1 MKTKTKYNT
10 FLALAAGSLMAFSSA
25 TAQTTYTWTQT
36 ATGDQDWG
44 SAGNWSGGTQFVSG
58 SGNELMF
65 YAGTSGASNQLA
77 AGISQVVIN
86 VPTTLSMNRLTLNG
100 LGPNSTLGSSVTI
113 GTNASTWTI
122 GDGTTSTVNLNSL
135 LGGGGADRDVRYTI
149 AANLTLVGNSSGITT
164 FTGNSTSGI
173 GALFSGNMT
182 GSGKGITKSGSSLL
196 VFSGNNSYT
205 GTTTISGGVLRLA
218 SANALNGGIGTTG
231 GLSALTL
238 NGGVLELAAGDFSRG
253 LGTGSS
259 QFQITGGISGFSA
272 FGGPR
277 VVTVGGDASQELQWG
292 SAHFQPG
299 TLVLNQAFSTQ
310 AAVYANGSIAL
321 TNKIDLNNATRTV
334 QVGANYALISG
345 DIRTSSGTAGLTK
358 TGAGTLVL
366 TGNNTYNGTTTVS
379 GGSLSFDS
387 VNNIGGSGTSNL
399 SMTGGTLQIRGT
411 ALTSLS
417 DLDSTV
423 TFSNTAK
430 GFDIQSANNT
440 FTVDQVLSG
449 TGTGSTLTKS
459 GVGTLVLKQNNTYA
473 GATTVTGG
481 GTLVLDYTT
490 NNGSKLSDTAAL
502 ALNGGALVLKG
513 GTGAGANHNELIA
526 ATGTTLATNTS
537 NSLSRDGGTSTIS
550 LGTLTLN
557 TNSSLAISE
566 ANMATTTTTNTNG
579 ILVAGRV
586 TVGSHFG
593 AHDGT
598 VNNNIVAYGGY
609 TTATTAGV
617 GNANLVHQLTGGG
630 TMAANLATYSLR
642 IVNGADSD
650 ILNLSTRSINL
661 TNNTTLLY
669 AGGFNDQ
676 YTINGTGFITSAS
689 GNQPFLI
696 NTYDGTTLTLNV
708 RTSAN
713 GAAVSKAGKGTLVM
727 GADNSSGVSMSTFYA
742 QEGVT
747 RLTNSNAL
755 GTSAAGTV
763 VQGGAALELS
773 GGIAVGAEPLSLN
786 GAGISNNG
794 ALRNHSGGNSFAG
807 LITIGASGARINAN
821 ASTTLTLTGGIAT
834 TLTQDVT
841 FGGAGDTTV
850 SNNAISGWGS
860 VIKDGTGTL
869 TLSAASSYTG
879 ATTVSNGTLLVNNT
893 TGSGTGTG
901 NVIVNS
907 GATLGGSGTVSG
919 STTIEGFLNP
929 GNSPGVLRFSN
940 SLTLGSVS
948 VSTFE
953 INGLVR
959 GDDFD
964 GVNVGTNLIL
974 GGSLVVDIGT
984 LFAPGT
990 YAFELFDVTGNTT
1003 SQFSSVSLTGDM
1015 GTGAFTFDNS
1025 DVWTL
1030 TSGSNYWSF
1039 TQSTGTLQLAPIPEP
1054 GAALL
1059 GALGLIALMRRR
1071 RQ

>member
-1 MKTKTKYNT
+1 MKANNSVNVIK
-10 FLALAAGSLMAFSSA
+10 ALAASALMVASSA
-25 TAQTTYTWTQT
+25 SAQATYTWTQT
-36 ATGDQDWG
+36 ATGNQDWTA
-44 SAGNWSGGTQFVSG
+44 AGNWSGGTQFVSG

-65 YAGTSGASNQLA
+65 YAGTSGTSNQLA

-113 GTNASTWTI
+113 GTSASTWTL

-149 AANLTLVGNSSGITT
+149 AANLTLVGNGSGTTT

-173 GALFSGNMT
+173 GALFSGNI
-182 GSGKGITKSGSSLL
+182 GESSAGKGITKSGSSLL

-205 GTTTISGGVLRLA
+205 GTTSITGGVLRL
-218 SANALNGGIGTTG
+218 SSSNALNGGIGTTG
-231 GLSALTL
+231 GLTALTI
-238 NGGVLELAAGDFSRG
+238 NGGVLELGAGDFSRG

-259 QFQITGGISGFSA
+259 QFQITGGTSGFSA
-272 FGGPR
+272 FGGSR
-277 VVTVGGDASQELQWG
+277 VITVGGNASQELQWG

-310 AAVYANGSIAL
+310 ASVYANGSIEL

-345 DIRTSSGTAGLTK
+345 DIRSASGTAGLTK

-379 GGSLSFDS
+379 AGSLSFES
-387 VNNIGGSGTSNL
+387 VNNIGGSGSSNL
-399 SMTGGTLQIRGT
+399 AMTGGTLQIRGT
-411 ALTSLS
+411 ALTKLS

-459 GVGTLVLKQNNTYA
+459 GVGTLVLNQNNTYA

-502 ALNGGALVLKG
+502 TLNGGALVLKG

-526 ATGTTLATNTS
+526 AAGTTLTTNTS

-550 LGTLTLN
+550 LGALTLN

-579 ILVAGRV
+579 ILLAGRV

-593 AHDGT
+593 SNDGS
-598 VNNNIVAYGGY
+598 NNIVAYGGY
-609 TTATTAGV
+609 TTATTAGG

-642 IVNGADSD
+642 IVNDANSNV
-650 ILNLSTRSINL
+650 LNLGTRNINL
-661 TNNTTLLY
+661 NNNTTLLY
-669 AGGFNDQ
+669 AGGFDNQ
-676 YTINGTGFITSAS
+676 YTVNGSGFITSSS

-696 NTYDGTTLTLNV
+696 NIYDGTTLTLNV
-708 RTSAN
+708 RTSSN

-727 GADNSSGVSMSTFYA
+727 GADNSTGVSMSTFYA

-755 GTSAAGTV
+755 GTAIAGTV
-763 VQGGAALELS
+763 IQGGAALELS
-773 GGIAVGAEPLSLN
+773 GGIAVGAEPLTLN

-794 ALRNHSGGNSFAG
+794 ALRNHSGSNSFAG
-807 LITIGASGARINAN
+807 AITIGASGGRINSN
-821 ASTTLTLTGGIAT
+821 ASTALTLTGGIT
-834 TLTQDVT
+834 TTVTQDVT
-841 FGGAGDTTV
+841 FGGAG
-850 SNNAISGWGS
+850 
-860 VIKDGTGTL
+860 
-869 TLSAASSYTG
+869 
-879 ATTVSNGTLLVNNT
+879 
-893 TGSGTGTG
+893 
-901 NVIVNS
+901 
-907 GATLGGSGTVSG
+907 
-919 STTIEGFLNP
+919 
-929 GNSPGVLRFSN
+929 
-940 SLTLGSVS
+940 
-948 VSTFE
+948 
-953 INGLVR
+953 
-959 GDDFD
+959 
-964 GVNVGTNLIL
+964 
-974 GGSLVVDIGT
+974 
-984 LFAPGT
+984 
-990 YAFELFDVTGNTT
+990 
-1003 SQFSSVSLTGDM
+1003 
-1015 GTGAFTFDNS
+1015 
-1025 DVWTL
+1025 
-1030 TSGSNYWSF
+1030 
-1039 TQSTGTLQLAPIPEP
+1039 
-1054 GAALL
+1054 
-1059 GALGLIALMRRR
+1059 
-1071 RQ
+1071 